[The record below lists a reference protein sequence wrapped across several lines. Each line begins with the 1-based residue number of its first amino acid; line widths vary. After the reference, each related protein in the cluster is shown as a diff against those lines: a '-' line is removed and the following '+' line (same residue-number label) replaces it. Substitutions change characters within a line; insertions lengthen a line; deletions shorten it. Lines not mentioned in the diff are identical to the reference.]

1 MKFESVFIDQ
11 VEFHLAL
18 THHVVL
24 QPGNMGAELLLMDLE
39 RDGVLPKTVT
49 WGNDDGSTSR
59 LYRIANT
66 RNVGGCYDINLG
78 ESRLVMVCGS
88 STNITMPPIQPTDS
102 SSRWIRGRSLK
113 EMEPA
118 QFPVFGLSWLVRL
131 AGITD
136 CESRWQ
142 KAYESHAMNSS

>member
-78 ESRLVMVCGS
+78 EFASGNGLRLQYQHNHAAHS
-88 STNITMPPIQPTDS
+88 AYRFQF
-102 SSRWIRGRSLK
+102 SLDPG
-113 EMEPA
+113 E
-118 QFPVFGLSWLVRL
+118 VFEGNGASAVPSFRP
-131 AGITD
+131 
-136 CESRWQ
+136 
-142 KAYESHAMNSS
+142 